1 MARQRAGGNV
11 IGLGTGAAGF
21 FVSAAMEMPVALELG
36 AADSS
41 AELLVNELGRDPFGA
56 SVPVP
61 SR

>member
-1 MARQRAGGNV
+1 V